1 MPLIKIGIHIP
12 VLSHFRKQTRA
23 ARPEK
28 AKGAP
33 LCLQPGSRLTTA
45 ARRPALRSPQTT
57 AAVVRPLPQA
67 SQAPPAEQR
76 AGTQHLYAEN
86 QAPPGRT

>member
-33 LCLQPGSRLTTA
+33 LCRM
-45 ARRPALRSPQTT
+45 
-57 AAVVRPLPQA
+57 AAVRRPLPAAPRGADLNYSSRPATAAPSLSSA
-67 SQAPPAEQR
+67 SR
-76 AGTQHLYAEN
+76 
-86 QAPPGRT
+86 RTARGHAAFIR